1 MAINTLQYAALFQN
15 WLDEAMVADA
25 TSNWME
31 QNSGQVVYTGG
42 SEVKIPK
49 LSMDGMGT
57 YDKDNGYVQGAVT
70 LQYETKTMT
79 QDRGRK
85 FQIDRVQSEDTA
97 FMATAFNVIRQFQRT
112 MVIPEIDAYRYATIA
127 ALAQASDVAAGNT
140 NRYYRTLTP
149 TVANIYQELQNDI
162 ATIQDDV
169 GEDYPL
175 VVTMSV
181 AMANVLSNA
190 DKISKFLQVTD
201 FKVGNVQ
208 NKVQAVN
215 EIPILRVPSARMYN
229 AITLNDGTTAGQ
241 TAGGFKAATGAKKI
255 NWLITTRN
263 APVALSK
270 ADTVRIFDPM
280 TNQKA
285 NAWAFDY
292 RRYHDIWI
300 PDNRMSGVFAN
311 VSAT

>member
-1 MAINTLQYAALFQN
+1 MAINTLQYAALFQS
-15 WLDEAMVADA
+15 WLDEAMVASA

-31 QNSGQVVYTGG
+31 TNSGKIIYIGG
-42 SEVKIPK
+42 REVKIPK
-49 LSMDGMGT
+49 LSMDGMGD
-57 YDKDNGYVQGAVT
+57 YDPDNGYVQGAVT
-70 LQYETKTMT
+70 LEYQTKEMN

-85 FQIDRVQSEDTA
+85 FQIDRIQSDDTD
-97 FMATAFNVIRQFQRT
+97 FMATAYNVIEQFQRT
-112 MVIPEIDAYRYATIA
+112 RVVPEIDAYRYATIA
-127 ALAQASDVAAGNT
+127 ALSQAAETADGDNG
-140 NRYYRTLTP
+140 RYARSLTP
-149 TVANIYQELQNDI
+149 TTSTIYTELQADI

-175 VVTMSV
+175 VITMSI
-181 AMANVLSNA
+181 ATGNILNTAN
-190 DKISKFLQVTD
+190 DMTRFLDSAD
-201 FKVGNVQ
+201 FKVGNLQ
-208 NKVQAVN
+208 SKVKSIN
-215 EIPILRVPSARMYN
+215 SIPIIFVPSARMYN
-229 AITLNDGTTAGQ
+229 SITLNDGTTTGQ
-241 TAGGFKAATGAKKI
+241 TTGGFSAATGAKKI

-263 APVALSK
+263 APIALSK

-311 VSAT
+311 IAAS